1 MHQFPKLFHAGPIP
15 ATGTMKRTTRSFRS
29 SVVAREA
36 LSLTPMHELES
47 LVDEHGVTGTANRL
61 LGPHVVSTS
70 AEDYSDAHYKVRKI
84 LGKYIGN
91 RKKANA

>member
-1 MHQFPKLFHAGPIP
+1 
-15 ATGTMKRTTRSFRS
+15 
-29 SVVAREA
+29 
-36 LSLTPMHELES
+36 MHELES